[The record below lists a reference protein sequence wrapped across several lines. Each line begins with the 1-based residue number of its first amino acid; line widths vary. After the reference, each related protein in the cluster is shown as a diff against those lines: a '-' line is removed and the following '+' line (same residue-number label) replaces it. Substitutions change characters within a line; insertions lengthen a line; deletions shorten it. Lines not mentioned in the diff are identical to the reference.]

1 MGRFDNLQKIE
12 QLDPIKDHSEIVKLM
27 VSYEFPWDFQRSYVD
42 LVFVRFFAGPRMAGL
57 VAKRGYAQAHP
68 QHRYDD
74 TSIMLFETIKYG
86 YDSEQG
92 RACIER
98 MNYIHGHFPINNEDF
113 VYITICLILEPI
125 HWNQRFG
132 WRLMSENERLAWL
145 YFWLEI
151 GQRMNIKNLP
161 DSLEGM
167 ECFKNEYENKL
178 VNESPATKELGRLF
192 IQLVSSWFPL
202 IPTPII
208 DVILRCLLDDKS
220 LQAFDMQPPPIVLK
234 NLVEFSL
241 RMRAKIW
248 SFLPPRRTSGLFV
261 DYPSRC
267 YPLNNYDMTKLGPP
281 EDSLK
286 QKLVS

>member
-1 MGRFDNLQKIE
+1 MGRFKNLQKIE
-12 QLDPIKDHSEIVKLM
+12 QLDPLKDHSEIVKIM

-42 LVFVRFFAGPRMAGL
+42 LVFVRSFAGPRMAGL
-57 VAKRGYAQAHP
+57 VAKRGYALAHP
-68 QHRYDD
+68 QNRYDD

-132 WRLMSENERLAWL
+132 WRLMSEKERLAWL

-151 GQRMNIKNLP
+151 GKRMNIQNLP
-161 DSLEGM
+161 DSLESM
-167 ECFKNEYENKL
+167 EHFKREYEDKL
-178 VNESPATKELGRLF
+178 VRESPATKELARLF
-192 IQLVSSWFPL
+192 IRLVSSWFPL
-202 IPTPII
+202 VPTAII
-208 DVILRCLLDDKS
+208 DVVLRCLLDNNS
-220 LQAFDMQPPPIVLK
+220 LQAFDMQPPPPALK
-234 NLVEFSL
+234 NFVEFVM
-241 RMRAKIW
+241 RMRARVL
-248 SFLPPRRTSGLFV
+248 SLLPPRQTSGLFV
-261 DYPSRC
+261 DRPSRS
-267 YPLNNYDMTKLGPP
+267 YPLNNYNMTKLGPP

-286 QKLVS
+286 QKLIS